1 MRKFEMVAV
10 FFAKLRKFFVSLQK
24 IAMQPNSQDSARK
37 GIRQAIVS
45 VLVNTALF
53 ALKFWAGV
61 VSGSVA
67 LIADAWHTLSDS
79 VTSLIVIAGIKL
91 SRKKP
96 TASHPFGYGRW
107 EQITALVCGFILAV
121 VAYEFFMD
129 AIDRLKNDKAA
140 DFGLIAIMVTAF
152 SILVK
157 ECLAQYAFWVYRKT
171 GFVTMK
177 AEGWHHRSDA
187 LSSIPVLIGIFIAR
201 MFGETFWWMDGVLGI
216 IVALSLAWA
225 SYEIIKSAIGKLL
238 GEQIST
244 ELESEIKAHI
254 REHFGDYYTHH
265 YHIHSYGDVRELT
278 FHLHVDG
285 NETVEESH
293 QLATKIEHSLKS
305 RFYLECTIHIEPMAD
320 KTSES

>member
-1 MRKFEMVAV
+1 MHESTQNNA
-10 FFAKLRKFFVSLQK
+10 Q
-24 IAMQPNSQDSARK
+24 K
-37 GIRQAIVS
+37 GIMQAIVS
-45 VLVNTALF
+45 VVVNTFLAV
-53 ALKFWAGV
+53 LKFWAGT

-67 LIADAWHTLSDS
+67 LIADAWHTFSDS
-79 VTSLIVIAGIKL
+79 ITSLIVIAGIKL

-121 VAYEFFMD
+121 VAYEFVMD
-129 AIDRLKNDKAA
+129 SIDRLKQQKPAN
-140 DFGLIAIMVTAF
+140 FGMIAVIVIAF

-157 ECLAQYAFWVYRKT
+157 ESLAQYAFWVHRKT
-171 GFVTMK
+171 GLVTMK

-187 LSSIPVLIGIFIAR
+187 LSSIPVLIGILIVKI
-201 MFGETFWWMDGVLGI
+201 FGTTVWWMDGVLGI
-216 IVALSLAWA
+216 IVALCLAWA
-225 SYEIIKSAIGKLL
+225 SYEIIKSAINKLL

-244 ELESEIKAHI
+244 ELENEIKTYIH
-254 REHFGDYYTHH
+254 EYFGNYYTHH

-293 QLATKIEHSLKS
+293 QLATKIEKALQSH
-305 RFYLECTIHIEPMAD
+305 FHLECTIHIEPTKLQNHTTA
-320 KTSES
+320 